1 MRVPMDMLRRF
12 FALGLVLASL
22 NVHAQSGRTHVRR
35 QTQRTY
41 DVSQIETIVKDASRR
56 LAEQKK
62 IVDADLEVL
71 ALLRAADVALTD
83 PMQPNVALQKAIDHV
98 DKAQTIIPFHQE
110 NHWVRQGLIS
120 MDRALDD
127 AKRSPGA
134 ADFGRLRFLLHRDC
148 VAPAARVAI
157 KHSSSLQQEL
167 ASWIVAQEWITAHLQ
182 LLQQVSAEAI
192 LAAQED

>member
-1 MRVPMDMLRRF
+1 MDMLRMSI
-12 FALGLVLASL
+12 ALGLVLASL
-22 NVHAQSGRTHVRR
+22 NVHAQPGRTHVRR
-35 QTQRTY
+35 SPQRTF

-56 LAEQKK
+56 LTEQKK

-98 DKAQTIIPFHQE
+98 DKAQAILPVHQE
-110 NHWVRQGLIS
+110 NLWVRQGLIS
-120 MDRALDD
+120 VKRVLDD
-127 AKRSPGA
+127 ARRSPGA
-134 ADFGRLRFLLHRDC
+134 ADFGRLRFQLHRDC
-148 VAPAARVAI
+148 VAPATRVAL

-167 ASWIVAQEWITAHLQ
+167 ASWIVAQEWITGHLQ
-182 LLQQVSAEAI
+182 LLQQVSSEAI